1 MSNIPKKTSVGE
13 LKKGF
18 EDISELVPKAIDAV
32 GIPQCIKV
40 VYEPEFHALSVDPVI
55 IFLVLENLIETAV
68 EAMGNTGVLGIAINA
83 DNENLVISI
92 SDSEK
97 GIRDEDK
104 DKIFTSFFSR
114 KTGGLGLGLVYCK
127 DVIQAHDGT
136 ITFESDRKGTTF
148 QISLPKTS
156 NYVL

>member
-1 MSNIPKKTSVGE
+1 MSGYYFNARNGLCLLNSWDH
-13 LKKGF
+13 L
-18 EDISELVPKAIDAV
+18 DAR
-32 GIPQCIKV
+32 
-40 VYEPEFHALSVDPVI
+40 A
-55 IFLVLENLIETAV
+55 LENLIENAV
-68 EAMGNTGVLGIAINA
+68 EVMDNTGVLGIAINA

-104 DKIFTSFFSR
+104 DKVFTPFFSR

-136 ITFESDRKGTTF
+136 IIFESDRKGTTF

-156 NYVL
+156 KYVL